1 MKKIY
6 VGLLLTGLM
15 LTGCTTTPTN
25 TVAENQPQ
33 PKQEQPQPVK
43 SKYPFPKNAVET
55 GKGKITSEPLLY
67 AAPNDV
73 MKQIG
78 YDIEN
83 HDESLLT
90 FLFIND
96 MFIESQQAGEMF
108 SATIDLEGSN
118 LKPGTYKITAVQY
131 ENNDP
136 IKGKIL
142 EFHQASYKIEP
153 TK

>member
-43 SKYPFPKNAVET
+43 SKYPFPKDAKAT
-55 GKGKITSEPLLY
+55 GKGKITSQNLLY
-67 AAPNDV
+67 VAPDTV
-73 MKQIG
+73 LTQIG

-83 HDESLLT
+83 YNEQLLT
-90 FLFIND
+90 FFFIND

-108 SATIDLEGSN
+108 SGTLELEGNN

-136 IKGKIL
+136 NKGKIL
-142 EFHQASYKIEP
+142 EFHQATYKIEP